1 MRQVLVSSV
10 SVLVLL
16 VSGGRPAV
24 AAGQLDRIRDDV
36 RKEKER
42 EGKKPK
48 SDRKPKRATYDDS
61 YVDDESW
68 RVFMAIVTSP
78 FWLPHTIVGD
88 DFARPGS
95 FVSYPYAGNA
105 AGHMRFDGQPGA
117 GNLSQRILIED
128 SNDFEGVNRVRGHL
142 LLATSSRFGLEADF
156 THLTEEL
163 GGGGTDELSIAGA
176 GVLFRFAQSERV
188 QMRAGVGAHA
198 LLDGSEEDGG
208 AYFFYGGDFFP
219 QRPIVV
225 SAGIQVGNLGNAAM
239 WRWRVSVGAV
249 MHRYELFAGYDSLS
263 IGSVTYRGPLVGG
276 RCWF

>member
-10 SVLVLL
+10 SVLVLF

-36 RKEKER
+36 RKEKKR
-42 EGKKPK
+42 EGRKPE

-68 RVFMAIVTSP
+68 RLFMAIVTSP

-88 DFARPGS
+88 DFARPGY

-117 GNLSQRILIED
+117 GNLSPRILIED

-163 GGGGTDELSIAGA
+163 AGGGMDTLSIGGA
-176 GVLFRFAQSERV
+176 GILLRFAQSERV
-188 QMRAGVGAHA
+188 QMRAGLGAQA
-198 LLDGSEEDGG
+198 LFDGAQTDGG
-208 AYFFYGGDFFP
+208 GYFFYGGDFFP
-219 QRPIVV
+219 QRPVV
-225 SAGIQVGNLGNAAM
+225 LSAGIQVGNLGEALT

-263 IGSVTYRGPLVGG
+263 IGSLTFRGPLVGG